1 MQLVVGRIG
10 RAHGVQGEA
19 TIELRTDDPDIRFA
33 VGQTLT
39 LADGRS
45 LKIRGNR
52 WHNQI
57 LLLSFLGINDR
68 NQVEELRDQLLYA
81 EVDTNSTQPGEYHF
95 QQLIGASVLLPDGSN
110 LGLVSE
116 IVQLPGQ
123 DLLSV
128 STQNGEV
135 LIPMVK
141 QIIISIDV
149 DKKIIK
155 INPPEGLLDVE
166 N

>member
-1 MQLVVGRIG
+1 LQLVVGRIG

-19 TIELRTDDPDIRFA
+19 TIEVRTDDPDIRFA
-33 VGQTLT
+33 VGQKLT

-45 LKIRGNR
+45 LAISGNR

-57 LLLSFLGINDR
+57 LLLSFAGINDR
-68 NQVEELRDQLLYA
+68 NQVEALRDQLLYA
-81 EVDTNSTQPGEYHF
+81 EVDTNSTEPGEYHF
-95 QQLIGASVLLPDGSN
+95 QQLIGSQVVLPDGSN

-116 IVQLPGQ
+116 VVQLPGQ

-128 STQNGEV
+128 ASKKGEV

-141 QIIISIDV
+141 QIILSIDV
-149 DKKIIK
+149 AKKIIQV
-155 INPPEGLLDVE
+155 NPPEGLIDVE
-166 N
+166 D

>member
-19 TIELRTDDPDIRFA
+19 TIEVRTDDPDLRFA
-33 VGQTLT
+33 IGEKLSLENGSALT
-39 LADGRS
+39 VSGS
-45 LKIRGNR
+45 R

-57 LLLSFLGINDR
+57 LLLSFAGITDR
-68 NQVEELRDQLLYA
+68 NKIEELRDQLLYA
-81 EVDTNSTQPGEYHF
+81 EVDTTSTAPGEYHF
-95 QQLIGASVLLPDGSN
+95 QQLIGCQVFLPDQSN
-110 LGLVSE
+110 LGEVTD

-128 STQNGEV
+128 AAKKGEI

-141 QIIISIDV
+141 QIILSIDV
-149 DKKIIK
+149 SKKIIQ
-155 INPPEGLLDVE
+155 INPPEGLIDVE
-166 N
+166 D

>member
-19 TIELRTDDPDIRFA
+19 TIEVRTDDPDIRFA
-33 VGQTLT
+33 VGQSVT

-45 LKIRGNR
+45 LKISANR

-68 NQVEELRDQLLYA
+68 DQIEELRDQLLYA
-81 EVDTNSTQPGEYHF
+81 EVDTNSTEPGEYHF
-95 QQLIGASVLLPDGSN
+95 QQLIGSQVVLPDGSN
-110 LGLVSE
+110 LGLVTE
-116 IVQLPGQ
+116 VVQLPGQ

-128 STQNGEV
+128 ASQKGEV

-149 DKKIIK
+149 EKKLIK

>member
-19 TIELRTDDPDIRFA
+19 TIELRTDDPEVRFA
-33 VGQTLT
+33 VGQTVT

-45 LKIRGNR
+45 LKISGNR

-57 LLLSFLGINDR
+57 LLLSFSGINDR
-68 NQVEELRDQLLYA
+68 NQIEELRDQLLYA
-81 EVDTNSTQPGEYHF
+81 EVDTNSTEPGEYHF
-95 QQLIGASVLLPDGSN
+95 QQLIGSQVVLPDGSN
-110 LGLVSE
+110 LGLVTE
-116 IVQLPGQ
+116 ILQLPGQ

-128 STQNGEV
+128 GSQKGEV

-149 DKKIIK
+149 DKRIIK

>member
-19 TIELRTDDPDIRFA
+19 TIELRTDDPEIRFA
-33 VGQTLT
+33 VGQTVT

-45 LKIRGNR
+45 LKISGNR

-57 LLLSFLGINDR
+57 LLLSFSGINDR
-68 NQVEELRDQLLYA
+68 NQIGELRDQLLYA
-81 EVDTNSTQPGEYHF
+81 EVDTNSTEPGEYHF
-95 QQLIGASVLLPDGSN
+95 QQLIGSQVVLPDGSN
-110 LGLVSE
+110 LGLVTE
-116 IVQLPGQ
+116 ILQLPGQ

-128 STQNGEV
+128 ESQKGEV

-149 DKKIIK
+149 VKRIIK

>member
-19 TIELRTDDPDIRFA
+19 TIEVRTDDPDIRFA
-33 VGQTLT
+33 VGQSVT

-45 LKIRGNR
+45 LKISANR

-68 NQVEELRDQLLYA
+68 NQIEELRDQLLYA
-81 EVDTNSTQPGEYHF
+81 EVDTNSTEPGEYHF
-95 QQLIGASVLLPDGSN
+95 QQLIGSQVVLPNGSN

-116 IVQLPGQ
+116 VVQLPGQ

-128 STQNGEV
+128 ASQKGEV

-149 DKKIIK
+149 DKKLIK

>member
-19 TIELRTDDPDIRFA
+19 TIEVRTDDPDIRFA
-33 VGQTLT
+33 VGQKLT

-45 LKIRGNR
+45 LAISGNR

-57 LLLSFLGINDR
+57 LLLSFAGINDR
-68 NQVEELRDQLLYA
+68 NQVEALRDQLLYA
-81 EVDTNSTQPGEYHF
+81 EVDTNSTEPGEYHF
-95 QQLIGASVLLPDGSN
+95 QQLIGSQVVLPDGSN

-116 IVQLPGQ
+116 VVQLPGQ

-128 STQNGEV
+128 ASKKGEV

-141 QIIISIDV
+141 QIILSIDV
-149 DKKIIK
+149 AKKIIQV
-155 INPPEGLLDVE
+155 NPPEGLIDVE
-166 N
+166 D

>member
-19 TIELRTDDPDIRFA
+19 TIEVRTDDPDIRFA
-33 VGQTLT
+33 VGQSLS

-45 LKIRGNR
+45 LKISTNR

-57 LLLSFLGINDR
+57 LLLSFLGLDNR
-68 NQVEELRDQLLYA
+68 NQIEELRDQLLYA
-81 EVDTNSTQPGEYHF
+81 DVDTNNTKPGEYHF
-95 QQLIGASVLLPDGSN
+95 QQLIGSQVVLLDGSN
-110 LGLVSE
+110 LGLVTE
-116 IVQLPGQ
+116 VVQLPGQ

-128 STQNGEV
+128 ASQKGEV

-149 DKKIIK
+149 DKKLIK

>member
-19 TIELRTDDPDIRFA
+19 TIEVRTDDPDIRFA

>member
-19 TIELRTDDPDIRFA
+19 TIEVRTDDPDLRFA
-33 VGQTLT
+33 IGEKLT
-39 LADGRS
+39 LEN
-45 LKIRGNR
+45 GNQLTISGFR

-57 LLLSFLGINDR
+57 LLLTFAGIADR
-68 NQVEELRDQLLYA
+68 NKIEELRDQLLYA
-81 EVDTNSTQPGEYHF
+81 EVDVNSNTPDEYHF
-95 QQLIGASVLLPDGSN
+95 QQLIGCQVFLPDRSN
-110 LGLVSE
+110 LGEVTE

-128 STQNGEV
+128 KTGRGEI

-141 QIIISIDV
+141 QIILSIDV
-149 DKKIIK
+149 AKKIIE
-155 INPPEGLLDVE
+155 IDPPEGLLDVAD
-166 N
+166 

>member
-1 MQLVVGRIG
+1 LQLVVGRIG

-19 TIELRTDDPDIRFA
+19 TIEVRTDDPDIRFA
-33 VGQTLT
+33 VGQSLT

-45 LKIRGNR
+45 LKSSTNR

-57 LLLSFLGINDR
+57 LLLSFLGLDNR
-68 NQVEELRDQLLYA
+68 NQIEELRDQLLYA
-81 EVDTNSTQPGEYHF
+81 EVDINSTASGEYHF
-95 QQLIGASVLLPDGSN
+95 QQLIGSQVLLPSGEN
-110 LGLVSE
+110 LGMVSE
-116 IVQLPGQ
+116 VVQLPGQ

-128 STQNGEV
+128 TSQKGEV

-149 DKKIIK
+149 DKKLIK

-166 N
+166 D

>member
-1 MQLVVGRIG
+1 LQLVVGRIG

-19 TIELRTDDPDIRFA
+19 TIEVRTDDPDIRFA
-33 VGQTLT
+33 VGQSVT

-45 LKIRGNR
+45 LKISANR

-68 NQVEELRDQLLYA
+68 DQIEELRDQLLYA
-81 EVDTNSTQPGEYHF
+81 EVDTNSTEPGEYHF
-95 QQLIGASVLLPDGSN
+95 QQLIGSQVVLPDGSN
-110 LGLVSE
+110 LGLVTE
-116 IVQLPGQ
+116 VVQLPGQ

-128 STQNGEV
+128 ASQKGEV

-149 DKKIIK
+149 EKKLIK

>member
-19 TIELRTDDPDIRFA
+19 TIEVRTDDPDLRFA
-33 VGQTLT
+33 IGEKLSLENGSALT
-39 LADGRS
+39 VSGS
-45 LKIRGNR
+45 R

-57 LLLSFLGINDR
+57 LLLSFAGITDR
-68 NQVEELRDQLLYA
+68 NKIEELRDQLLYA
-81 EVDTNSTQPGEYHF
+81 EVDTTSTAPGEYHF
-95 QQLIGASVLLPDGSN
+95 QQLIGCQVFLPDQSN
-110 LGLVSE
+110 LGEVTE

-128 STQNGEV
+128 AAKKGEI

-141 QIIISIDV
+141 QIILSIDV
-149 DKKIIK
+149 SKKIIQ
-155 INPPEGLLDVE
+155 INPPEGLIDVE
-166 N
+166 D

>member
-19 TIELRTDDPDIRFA
+19 TIEVRTDDPDIRFA
-33 VGQTLT
+33 VGQKLT

-45 LKIRGNR
+45 LAISGNR

-57 LLLSFLGINDR
+57 LLLSFSGINDR
-68 NQVEELRDQLLYA
+68 NQVEALRDQLLYA
-81 EVDTNSTQPGEYHF
+81 EVDTNSTEPGEYHF
-95 QQLIGASVLLPDGSN
+95 QQLIGSQVVLPDGSN

-116 IVQLPGQ
+116 VVQLPGQ

-128 STQNGEV
+128 ASQKGEV

-149 DKKIIK
+149 DKKLIK

>member
-33 VGQTLT
+33 VGQSVT

-45 LKIRGNR
+45 LKISGNR

-57 LLLSFLGINDR
+57 LLLSFSGINDR
-68 NQVEELRDQLLYA
+68 NQIEELRDQLLYA
-81 EVDTNSTQPGEYHF
+81 EVDTNITEPGEYHF
-95 QQLIGASVLLPDGSN
+95 QQLIGSQVVMPDGSN

-128 STQNGEV
+128 GSPKGEV

>member
-19 TIELRTDDPDIRFA
+19 TIEVRTDDPDIRFA
-33 VGQTLT
+33 VGQSVT

-45 LKIRGNR
+45 LKISANR

-68 NQVEELRDQLLYA
+68 NQIEELRDQLLYA
-81 EVDTNSTQPGEYHF
+81 EVDTNSTEPGEYHF
-95 QQLIGASVLLPDGSN
+95 QQLIGSQVALPDGSN
-110 LGLVSE
+110 LGLVTE
-116 IVQLPGQ
+116 VVQLPGQ

-128 STQNGEV
+128 ASQKGEV

-149 DKKIIK
+149 DKKLIK

>member
-19 TIELRTDDPDIRFA
+19 TIEVRTDDPDIRFA
-33 VGQTLT
+33 VGQSVT

-45 LKIRGNR
+45 LKISANR

-68 NQVEELRDQLLYA
+68 NQIEELRDQLLYA
-81 EVDTNSTQPGEYHF
+81 EVDTNSTEPGEYHF
-95 QQLIGASVLLPDGSN
+95 QQLIGSQVALPDGSN
-110 LGLVSE
+110 LGLVTE
-116 IVQLPGQ
+116 VVQLPGQ

-128 STQNGEV
+128 ASQKGEV

-149 DKKIIK
+149 EKKLIK

>member
-1 MQLVVGRIG
+1 
-10 RAHGVQGEA
+10 
-19 TIELRTDDPDIRFA
+19 
-33 VGQTLT
+33 
-39 LADGRS
+39 
-45 LKIRGNR
+45 
-52 WHNQI
+52 
-57 LLLSFLGINDR
+57 
-68 NQVEELRDQLLYA
+68 
-81 EVDTNSTQPGEYHF
+81 
-95 QQLIGASVLLPDGSN
+95 LPDGSN

-116 IVQLPGQ
+116 VVQLPGQ

-128 STQNGEV
+128 ASQKGEV

-149 DKKIIK
+149 DKKLIK

>member
-10 RAHGVQGEA
+10 RAHGVLGEA
-19 TIELRTDDPDIRFA
+19 TIEVRTDDPDLRFA
-33 VGQTLT
+33 VGEKLT
-39 LADGRS
+39 LENGNS
-45 LKIRGNR
+45 LTVSGNR

-57 LLLSFLGINDR
+57 LLLSFNGINDR
-68 NQVEELRDQLLYA
+68 NKIEELRDQLLYA
-81 EVDTNSTQPGEYHF
+81 EVDTKNNQPGEYHF
-95 QQLIGASVLLPDGSN
+95 QQLIGCEVILPDQSK
-110 LGLVSE
+110 LGIVRE

-128 STQNGEV
+128 NSVKGEV

-141 QIIISIDV
+141 QIILSIDV
-149 DKKIIK
+149 DKKLIQ

>member
-10 RAHGVQGEA
+10 RAHGVLGEA
-19 TIELRTDDPDIRFA
+19 TIEVRTDDPDLRFA
-33 VGQTLT
+33 VGQSLT
-39 LADGRS
+39 LDNGRTLQVS
-45 LKIRGNR
+45 GNR

-57 LLLSFLGINDR
+57 LLLTFAGVTDR
-68 NQVEELRDQLLYA
+68 NQVEELRDQLLHA
-81 EVDTNSTQPGEYHF
+81 DVDTKDNQPGEYHF
-95 QQLIGASVLLPDGSN
+95 QQLIGCQVTLPDGSN
-110 LGLVSE
+110 LGPVTE

-128 STQNGEV
+128 ASNEGEV

-141 QIIISIDV
+141 QIIMAIDIDQKSIQ
-149 DKKIIK
+149 
-155 INPPEGLLDVE
+155 INPPEGLLDVK

>member
-19 TIELRTDDPDIRFA
+19 TIEVRTDDPDLRFA
-33 VGQTLT
+33 IGEKLSLENGSALT
-39 LADGRS
+39 VSGS
-45 LKIRGNR
+45 R

-57 LLLSFLGINDR
+57 LLLSFAGITDR
-68 NQVEELRDQLLYA
+68 NKIEELRDQLLYA
-81 EVDTNSTQPGEYHF
+81 EVDTTSTAPGEYHF
-95 QQLIGASVLLPDGSN
+95 QQLIGCQVFLPDQSN
-110 LGLVSE
+110 LGEVTE

-128 STQNGEV
+128 AAKKGEI

-141 QIIISIDV
+141 QIIFSIDV
-149 DKKIIK
+149 SKKIIQ
-155 INPPEGLLDVE
+155 INPPEGLIDVE
-166 N
+166 D

>member
-19 TIELRTDDPDIRFA
+19 TIEVRTDDPDIRFA
-33 VGQTLT
+33 VGQKLT

-45 LKIRGNR
+45 LAISGNR

-57 LLLSFLGINDR
+57 LLLSFAGINDR
-68 NQVEELRDQLLYA
+68 NQVEALRDQLLYA
-81 EVDTNSTQPGEYHF
+81 EVDTNSTEPGEYHF
-95 QQLIGASVLLPDGSN
+95 QQLIGSQVVLPDGSN

-116 IVQLPGQ
+116 VVQLPGQ

-128 STQNGEV
+128 ASQKGEV

-149 DKKIIK
+149 DKKLIK